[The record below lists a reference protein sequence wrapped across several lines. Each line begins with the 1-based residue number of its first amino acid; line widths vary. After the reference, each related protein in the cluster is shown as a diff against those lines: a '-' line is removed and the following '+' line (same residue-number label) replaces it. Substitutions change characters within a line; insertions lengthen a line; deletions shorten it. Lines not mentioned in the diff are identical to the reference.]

1 MPRDAPSLRAPAGG
15 RPYERTESTT
25 VPVASLST
33 SNGLRVGQPLQAEV
47 VDAEDLVAGAQPTV
61 PGGRPFAEHSLHVDG
76 QVAVLTAAAPHDAEA
91 EAGGAPLQ
99 GDGLELAGAAPEGKG
114 KRKITEN
121 CNDSFL

>member
-1 MPRDAPSLRAPAGG
+1 RTALREDGEHDRPRRLLEHLD
-15 RPYERTESTT
+15 
-25 VPVASLST
+25 
-33 SNGLRVGQPLQAEV
+33 GLRVGQPLQAEV

-99 GDGLELAGAAPEGKG
+99 GDGLELAGAAPEGEG